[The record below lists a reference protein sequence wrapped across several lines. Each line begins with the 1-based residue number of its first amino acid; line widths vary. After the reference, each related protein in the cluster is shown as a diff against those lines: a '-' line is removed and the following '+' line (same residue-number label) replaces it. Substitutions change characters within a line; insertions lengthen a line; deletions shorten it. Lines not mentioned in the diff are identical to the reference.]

1 MQRNHQLFKFDV
13 ACRKVWTTLDLQ
25 GATGKDVVQL
35 SFVNAHNSELLYK
48 VPTVILASCLHH
60 RMPPTQSF
68 AQALFWQFP
77 AIKPESPS
85 RPYTWT
91 AALTAMQKTCLLCE
105 KTSLRMFD
113 RLLLA

>member
-48 VPTVILASCLHH
+48 VLTVFLAS
-60 RMPPTQSF
+60 
-68 AQALFWQFP
+68 
-77 AIKPESPS
+77 
-85 RPYTWT
+85 
-91 AALTAMQKTCLLCE
+91 
-105 KTSLRMFD
+105 
-113 RLLLA
+113 